1 MRVAAETVWLTQKLM
16 AAMFDVTVPTINEHL
31 ANVLGQGEIAAAAT
45 IRNFRTVQREG
56 SRDVTR
62 NVEYYNLD
70 AIIAV
75 GFRVNSARC

>member
-1 MRVAAETVWLTQKLM
+1 M